1 MIRLNLVLILEIL
14 WEVRELIFEG
24 FYAELPFQDELKFL
38 FSYSTRFLRLPFQFL
53 NLSYF
58 SLLFF

>member
-24 FYAELPFQDELKFL
+24 FYAELPFQDELKFYFHIPRDSFDCL
-38 FSYSTRFLRLPFQFL
+38 FNF
-53 NLSYF
+53 
-58 SLLFF
+58 